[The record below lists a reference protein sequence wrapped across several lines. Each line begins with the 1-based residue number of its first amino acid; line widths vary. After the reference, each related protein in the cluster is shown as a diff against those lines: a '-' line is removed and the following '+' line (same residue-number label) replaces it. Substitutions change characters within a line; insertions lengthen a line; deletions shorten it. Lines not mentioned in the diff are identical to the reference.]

1 MPRDVAFV
9 QLEADE
15 DATSVRDRLSFLR
28 GQNVLLIWPED
39 GTALTRKLDLV
50 LIQREAMR
58 RAIRLA
64 FVTHDPQVV
73 LHAQDLD
80 ISTFETIGASERGRW
95 KRGRGKVF
103 TNRFQKPKDEPNP
116 EDLMPVASRV
126 RGPRRLPLP
135 NAARLALVVLVLAVL
150 LGAAYVV
157 VPGATV
163 TLTIAKLPLQADVL
177 VTAYA
182 GAAGIDAAGAIIPAR
197 IQLVQVTQTGTR
209 QTTGALDQPPTLA
222 GGTVTFVNRTDQPI
236 PIPSGTVVS
245 TADGTPV
252 RFQTLTEA
260 TLGAGAGQS
269 VEVSIQAQAEYA
281 GEQGNV
287 GALKIVVVEA
297 EWADDV
303 TVSNLL
309 PLSGGQTRA
318 LPVVTQQD
326 RDRLRAAVRQ
336 QVQAQAQAELQ
347 TLLGAGEFVIDESI
361 AITPDSERA
370 DWQVYSAEV
379 GAIASEVT
387 LEMRAVVQA
396 LIVSQRDAEQLGFA
410 ALSRQIP
417 RGRTLDIGTLSYQRG
432 PIETVA
438 PDSVTFRVFAEGQ
451 VTGQIDTAALRDI
464 LAGRSLEDARL
475 YLTSVYQ
482 LAEGTAPDIALSASF
497 DGNLPRLPAR
507 ISILIVEVDP

>member
-15 DATSVRDRLSFLR
+15 DAPSVRDRLSFLR

-135 NAARLALVVLVLAVL
+135 NAARLAVVLLVLAAV

-197 IQLVQVTQTGTR
+197 VQLVQVTQTGTR

-222 GGTVTFVNRTDQPI
+222 SGTATFVNRTDQAI

-260 TLGAGAGQS
+260 T
-269 VEVSIQAQAEYA
+269 
-281 GEQGNV
+281 
-287 GALKIVVVEA
+287 
-297 EWADDV
+297 
-303 TVSNLL
+303 
-309 PLSGGQTRA
+309 
-318 LPVVTQQD
+318 
-326 RDRLRAAVRQ
+326 
-336 QVQAQAQAELQ
+336 
-347 TLLGAGEFVIDESI
+347 LGAGEFVIDESI

-432 PIETVA
+432 PIESVA

-451 VTGQIDTAALRDI
+451 VTGQIDTAALRDL
-464 LAGRSLEDARL
+464 LAGRSVEDARL

-482 LAEGTAPDIALSASF
+482 LAAGTAPDIALSASF

-507 ISILIVEVDP
+507 ITIAIVEVAP